1 MGTTDN
7 PVAGLLSG
15 QKEPVNTNCCVPPRS
30 FSSLSD
36 LEKPCPASCLL
47 STGSSSCSN
56 IKFEKAQELQS
67 PQIVSSLGNPQDEH
81 VTDSSSQTNN
91 SPEVQLELLAATVVK
106 QVLHNSLTVM
116 DGQCL
121 ANTSESFS
129 LSGDNA
135 CCTNTIKSCEC
146 NIFLQSAT
154 GVQDRENV
162 REEKVQEDKRHTGV
176 EEKTELEKKNW
187 KEEGRGRHKKTVFD
201 CCHGVLCH
209 SSRLGL
215 DEFKEFLRGT
225 QGEKM
230 FNLWMDIER
239 LKYTQNRQRKNR

>member
-1 MGTTDN
+1 M
-7 PVAGLLSG
+7 P
-15 QKEPVNTNCCVPPRS
+15 
-30 FSSLSD
+30 
-36 LEKPCPASCLL
+36 
-47 STGSSSCSN
+47 
-56 IKFEKAQELQS
+56 
-67 PQIVSSLGNPQDEH
+67 SLGNPQDEH

-91 SPEVQLELLAATVVK
+91 SSEVQLELLAATVVK

-129 LSGDNA
+129 LSGDNTY
-135 CCTNTIKSCEC
+135 CTSTIKSCEC

-154 GVQDRENV
+154 GVQDREKM
-162 REEKVQEDKRHTGV
+162 REEKVQKERRHTGV

-187 KEEGRGRHKKTVFD
+187 KEEGRGKHKKTVFD
-201 CCHGVLCH
+201 CCHGILCH
-209 SSRLGL
+209 SSKLGL

-230 FNLWMDIER
+230 FSLWMDIER
-239 LKYTQNRQRKNR
+239 LKCTQNRQRKNR

>member
-1 MGTTDN
+1 M
-7 PVAGLLSG
+7 P
-15 QKEPVNTNCCVPPRS
+15 
-30 FSSLSD
+30 
-36 LEKPCPASCLL
+36 
-47 STGSSSCSN
+47 
-56 IKFEKAQELQS
+56 
-67 PQIVSSLGNPQDEH
+67 SLGNPQDEH

-91 SPEVQLELLAATVVK
+91 SSEVQLGLLAATVVN

-135 CCTNTIKSCEC
+135 YCTNTVKSCEYD
-146 NIFLQSAT
+146 IFPQSAT
-154 GVQDRENV
+154 GVQDREKV
-162 REEKVQEDKRHTGV
+162 REEKVQEDNTGV
-176 EEKTELEKKNW
+176 EMKTELEKKSW
-187 KEEGRGRHKKTVFD
+187 KEEGKGRHKKTVFD
-201 CCHGVLCH
+201 CCHGILCH

-239 LKYTQNRQRKNR
+239 LKCTQNRQRKNR